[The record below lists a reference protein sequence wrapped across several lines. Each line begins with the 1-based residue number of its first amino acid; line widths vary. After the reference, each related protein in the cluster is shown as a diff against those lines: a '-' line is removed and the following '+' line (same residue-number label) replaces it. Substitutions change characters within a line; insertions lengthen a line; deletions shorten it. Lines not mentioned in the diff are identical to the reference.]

1 MYTTPIH
8 HIITKYGLSYHI
20 YADDIQLYI
29 SFDPRD
35 SSSITDALARLAA
48 CINEIKVWMTRNMLC
63 LNDEKTEFFIAVSE
77 YQKKVM
83 PPVSLKIGD
92 TEILPSESVRNLGAI
107 FDCHMTMAAHISSL
121 CSSLNYQLRNISR
134 VRRFLDKDTCHL
146 VVRNLVLSRIDNG
159 SGLLFGCNTTD
170 MQRLQRIQNWAA
182 KLVCS
187 RRKYDHA
194 TPCLQELHWLR
205 IEERII
211 FKIAMIIFKCLY
223 GTVPSYLSGLIS
235 LYRPA
240 RSGLRSADDITRLT
254 ELNSAKLLKTAT
266 DRSFVHSA
274 PIMWN
279 KLPSSIR
286 ESGTLPAFKRGLKT
300 HLFSAYT

>member
-1 MYTTPIH
+1 
-8 HIITKYGLSYHI
+8 
-20 YADDIQLYI
+20 
-29 SFDPRD
+29 
-35 SSSITDALARLAA
+35 
-48 CINEIKVWMTRNMLC
+48 
-63 LNDEKTEFFIAVSE
+63 
-77 YQKKVM
+77 
-83 PPVSLKIGD
+83 
-92 TEILPSESVRNLGAI
+92 
-107 FDCHMTMAAHISSL
+107 
-121 CSSLNYQLRNISR
+121 
-134 VRRFLDKDTCHL
+134 
-146 VVRNLVLSRIDNG
+146 
-159 SGLLFGCNTTD
+159 

-211 FKIAMIIFKCLY
+211 FKIAMIIFKCLN

-286 ESGTLPAFKRGLKT
+286 ESSTLPAFKRGLKT